1 MEDRGQGTYRK
12 PRRWKSLLPSLVRIF
27 LAESSRLLDPSSLT
41 TMARIIPLSTTS
53 TYWAR
58 RRLSSLL
65 RYVSNLGSGVGGGG
79 EWLAYISVSQ
89 FRSSST
95 PNGTHLCCVG
105 QKHPIQ
111 LVKGLTI
118 S

>member
-41 TMARIIPLSTTS
+41 IMARIIPLSTTS

-65 RYVSNLGSGVGGGG
+65 RYVSNLGNGVGGGG
-79 EWLAYISVSQ
+79 EWLVYISVSQ
-89 FRSSST
+89 FRYHEWHTFVLCRTKTPDST
-95 PNGTHLCCVG
+95 C
-105 QKHPIQ
+105 Q
-111 LVKGLTI
+111 GLDD
-118 S
+118 